1 MGSSCICHHKKQ
13 NNSNS
18 SLSQKNTQMCIN
30 LAGKGTK
37 KMNPFFK
44 NKTRTLRSS
53 IYISNRED
61 IHSVYEFQETIGAG
75 YSGKVRKVFLK
86 SNPSKI
92 FVVKSIN
99 KDNLSLRQMNNLV
112 KEVKLL
118 SRLDHPNII
127 KYYETYDDEEEFHI
141 VMTYCTGGELFDY
154 IRNKGN
160 LSEKE
165 SIKIIYQI
173 IHGIAH
179 CHSKS
184 IIHRDLKAENI
195 LFETPSREIVKIIDF
210 GLSIKSKDDTTLHSL
225 VGTSKYISP
234 ELITGEYDSK
244 CDMWAIGVIFYLMLY
259 GEYPFD
265 DETNDRQKIFYKIQN
280 KEPHYSNTT
289 VSKKANEFLKHL
301 LNKDP
306 SKRYDA
312 ETALKDE
319 WLANEIKK
327 EINLTIYNDIK
338 VNKLQCI
345 QPTKFISILQSFL
358 IKEIDEEEIKNIKKQ
373 YYVLGDNTGVV
384 NLQKY
389 SSTMT
394 PNMITDEGEEILTNK
409 NINID
414 ELFSDNGAL
423 KSKRKSG
430 CEESTSFATMN
441 HLDYTNFVIAS
452 LKSKNMLDEK
462 VMKNVFNR
470 FDMDKK
476 GNITIEDI
484 SKALRRIGKK
494 FSDEQIRKMLT
505 ESGFKNVEHI
515 FFDEFNKVFNSYL

>member
-1 MGSSCICHHKKQ
+1 MQ
-13 NNSNS
+13 NNY
-18 SLSQKNTQMCIN
+18 
-30 LAGKGTK
+30 
-37 KMNPFFK
+37 
-44 NKTRTLRSS
+44 TL
-53 IYISNRED
+53 
-61 IHSVYEFQETIGAG
+61 
-75 YSGKVRKVFLK
+75 
-86 SNPSKI
+86 
-92 FVVKSIN
+92 
-99 KDNLSLRQMNNLV
+99 
-112 KEVKLL
+112 
-118 SRLDHPNII
+118 
-127 KYYETYDDEEEFHI
+127 
-141 VMTYCTGGELFDY
+141 
-154 IRNKGN
+154 
-160 LSEKE
+160 
-165 SIKIIYQI
+165 
-173 IHGIAH
+173 
-179 CHSKS
+179 
-184 IIHRDLKAENI
+184 
-195 LFETPSREIVKIIDF
+195 
-210 GLSIKSKDDTTLHSL
+210 
-225 VGTSKYISP
+225 
-234 ELITGEYDSK
+234 
-244 CDMWAIGVIFYLMLY
+244 
-259 GEYPFD
+259 
-265 DETNDRQKIFYKIQN
+265 NDRQKIFYKIQHT
-280 KEPHYSNTT
+280 EPHYSNTT

-358 IKEIDEEEIKNIKKQ
+358 IKEIDQEEIKNIKKQ

-430 CEESTSFATMN
+430 FEESTSFATMN